1 MPNYVAMQENNKAVV
16 LGFFVCDMEADE
28 YALNTLNL
36 NKYSIIEIPDY
47 SDHIAI
53 QTELQNIK
61 EQFS

>member
-36 NKYSIIEIPDY
+36 DKYLITEIPDY
-47 SDHIAI
+47 SDHKAI
-53 QTELQNIK
+53 QTEQLNIVG
-61 EQFS
+61 

>member
-36 NKYSIIEIPDY
+36 DKYSITEIPDY
-47 SDHIAI
+47 SDRKAI
-53 QTELQNIK
+53 QTEQLNIVG
-61 EQFS
+61 